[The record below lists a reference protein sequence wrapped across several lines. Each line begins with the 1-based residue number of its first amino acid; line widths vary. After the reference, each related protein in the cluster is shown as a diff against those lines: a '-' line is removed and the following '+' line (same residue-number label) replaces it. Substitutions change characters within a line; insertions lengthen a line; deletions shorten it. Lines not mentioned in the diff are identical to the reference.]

1 MTDLKQFNGVLI
13 TGDVKEFHAKKKYI
27 ILETKNKGFDG
38 TIYSDSH
45 RITVKG
51 KMPACVKIGDR
62 IAMKGALDV
71 VNKRTLI
78 KAIEINPALPKD
90 EYVNMARLVGE
101 LKHSFRILPSTFD
114 KIAVGNML
122 VTVGDMIFRG
132 KSFGPVAVAMKR
144 VFKKG
149 SIVRAEG
156 RLNFQKYPNKTT
168 GEPDGM
174 LEIILDEERTEVLIQ
189 AIDNDPFAAFDAPA
203 APIDETGPEAASSP
217 I

>member
-13 TGDVKEFHAKKKYI
+13 TGDIVSATKKSFI
-27 ILETKNKGFDG
+27 IETKNKGFDG
-38 TIYSDSH
+38 TVYTDTHS
-45 RITVKG
+45 ITVKG
-51 KMPACVKIGDR
+51 KMPKFVEPGAKV
-62 IAMKGALDV
+62 AMKGALDV

-101 LKHSFRILPSTFD
+101 LKHSFRILPQTFE
-114 KIAVGNML
+114 KKAVGNML
-122 VTVGDMIFRG
+122 VTVGNMIFRG

-156 RLNFQKYPNKTT
+156 RLNFQEYPNKTT
-168 GEPDGM
+168 GKPDGM

-189 AIDNDPFAAFDAPA
+189 AVDNDPFAAFDAPA
-203 APIDETGPEAASSP
+203 APIDESGPEAAGSP